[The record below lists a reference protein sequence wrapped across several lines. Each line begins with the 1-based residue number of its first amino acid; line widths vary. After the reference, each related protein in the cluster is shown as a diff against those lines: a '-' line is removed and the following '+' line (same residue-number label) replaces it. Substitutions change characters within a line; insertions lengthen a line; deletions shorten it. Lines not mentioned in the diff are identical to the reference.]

1 MTEKNKKE
9 DRRIRYTK
17 QTIKESFLKLLAK
30 NSFTK
35 ITVTELCR
43 LAEINRGTFYLHYYD
58 MNDVLDDVLNDM
70 LANTSSVMEHVLFQE
85 CRNPNCSYPFCNRIH
100 NNDMFRPLLL
110 DDTISAR
117 IIDKMAD
124 HKEHYITWLMSHSI
138 LTFEEAEAVF
148 YFQMNGCL
156 TINKLMIRNH
166 CTDWKKIQKTIDAF
180 IKAGLEHFLIDD
192 QRDEMIY
199 SGSDV

>member
-1 MTEKNKKE
+1 MDKKIKKE

-17 QTIKESFLKLLAK
+17 RVIKEAFLELLKK

-58 MNDVLDDVLNDM
+58 MDDVLDDVLNDM
-70 LANTSSVMEHVLFQE
+70 LSDTSSVVDHVFSGE
-85 CRNPNCSYPFCNRIH
+85 CPNPNCSYPFCDKIH
-100 NNDMFRPLLL
+100 SNDMFRPLLL
-110 DDTISAR
+110 DDTISAK

-124 HKEHYITWLMSHSI
+124 HKENFITWLMSHSI

-156 TINKLMIRNH
+156 TINRLMIRNH
-166 CTDWKKIQKTIDAF
+166 CDDWKKIQKTIDAF
-180 IKAGLEHFLIDD
+180 IRAGLESFLIHD
-192 QRDEMIY
+192 QRNEKM
-199 SGSDV
+199 